1 MHRSL
6 RWKGLV
12 RTVEGDRVP
21 RVLFLGEFW
30 VKNILSTLKCTFCGL
45 STVCLQH
52 DFSIMDGPGRWTH
65 LFVAVFKGFFT
76 CTTLPATHQGWVSQT
91 HLSKVVCL

>member
-1 MHRSL
+1 MCMHRSL

-52 DFSIMDGPGRWTH
+52 DFSIMDGPGRWDTSIRS
-65 LFVAVFKGFFT
+65 GF
-76 CTTLPATHQGWVSQT
+76 
-91 HLSKVVCL
+91 